1 MKHLSYEDRLIRL
14 NLTTLERRRE
24 RGDIIQT
31 YKIIHGLS
39 DENINELF
47 TMAEDDSI
55 TRHSKKVHKQYT
67 HLDSRKYFYS
77 QRVITPWNNLSQK
90 TVIAESVNALKN
102 NLDASYGQ
110 TGDHISVSVSVAVS
124 RISP

>member
-1 MKHLSYEDRLIRL
+1 
-14 NLTTLERRRE
+14 
-24 RGDIIQT
+24 
-31 YKIIHGLS
+31 
-39 DENINELF
+39 
-47 TMAEDDSI
+47 MAEDDSI

-67 HLDSRKYFYS
+67 RLDSRKYFYS